1 MKRLLH
7 IAAIIDKPELL
18 KDKVE
23 KLALRR
29 FDKGYREQMVLQN
42 WKALETSS
50 TEAYLSGIVR
60 FDGEKDHTGIP
71 FITSFLF
78 TCLRIKAENYK
89 MTWSVS
95 LS

>member
-1 MKRLLH
+1 MKRLSR
-7 IAAIIDKPELL
+7 IAAIIDRPELL
-18 KDKVE
+18 EDKVE
-23 KLALRR
+23 RLALRP
-29 FDKGYREQMVLQN
+29 FDKAYREQMVLQN

-50 TEAYLSGIVR
+50 TEAYLSGIIR
-60 FDGEKDHTGIP
+60 FDGEKDHAGIP

-78 TCLRIKAENYK
+78 TCVRIKDKNYK